1 MKLSPA
7 AADKEAEFWSKMKQ
21 LEVQFYQMIQIDAK
35 KCCNQIIPI
44 HIVLPDNTILR

>member
-1 MKLSPA
+1 MKLFAA

-35 KCCNQIIPI
+35 NIARGTTFPGY
-44 HIVLPDNTILR
+44 